1 MIEHYGRGYGS
12 IISAYLYKRK
22 LLTSQRLTGDGRI
35 HSMENNKGTAIFNRN
50 QIKYILILAMLTDHI
65 AWSFV
70 PFMSPLG
77 QTMHIIGRLTGP
89 GMSLLLAEGYQYTR
103 DRKKYALRLF
113 IFAMITWIP
122 YSIHSHET
130 WPFFGMDMFGMI
142 FTLWVSFMTI
152 WMWDEFKA
160 KKVLKVLLVVAGC
173 ALSLLGDWCIWAV
186 LWSLFAYIY
195 RDDPKN
201 KWISFSI
208 VAVVETCL
216 SMVMSGSVARGL
228 FQLGAFLVPIL
239 LTYFY
244 NGKPGSRKP
253 FHKWFFYVFY
263 PLHLLVIH
271 LVVMYIRTHP

>member
-1 MIEHYGRGYGS
+1 M
-12 IISAYLYKRK
+12 YKRK
-22 LLTSQRLTGDGRI
+22 LFTFRSHGDSGRI

-50 QIKYILILAMLTDHI
+50 QIKYILILAMLIDHI

-195 RDDPKN
+195 RNDPKN

-228 FQLGAFLVPIL
+228 FQSGAFLVPIL